1 MKVLVVGSG
10 GREHAIVWKLAQS
23 PKVDAIYCAP
33 GNGGIAE
40 LATCVD
46 VKATDIEGMVELVKR
61 EKFDLT
67 VVAPDDPL
75 ALGMVD
81 AIEAAGFRAFGPTKA
96 AARIEASKVF
106 SKELME
112 KYHIPTAGYEVFED
126 PAAAVEY
133 LRTASYPAVL
143 KADGLALG
151 KGVIICQSFEE
162 AKAGVQSLMVD
173 RAFGDAGSRMIVE
186 EFMEGPEVSVLA
198 FADGKHLV
206 PMASVQDHKRALDG
220 DAGPNTGGMGTFS
233 PTRHYTK
240 ALAEEAMEKIFL
252 PTLRA
257 MEAEGCPFKGVLFF
271 GLMLTKDGPRV
282 LEYNARFG
290 DPETQVVLPRLK
302 GDLFDIFWKITEDR
316 LDEAEIAWEE
326 EPAVCVVIA
335 SGGYPVSYK
344 TGFPI
349 EGLEDA
355 DQMENVTV
363 FHAGTKLEGGKLVTS
378 GGRVLGVTARGRT
391 MADAIGRAY
400 EAVNRIHFEGAFCR
414 RDIGAKA

>member
-112 KYHIPTAGYEVFED
+112 KYQIPTAGYEVFED

-173 RAFGDAGSRMIVE
+173 RAFGDAGNRMIVE

-206 PMASVQDHKRALDG
+206 PMVSVQDHKRALDG

-302 GDLFDIFWKITEDR
+302 GDLFDIFWKITEGR

-326 EPAVCVVIA
+326 EPAVCVVMA

-355 DQMENVTV
+355 GQMENVTV

-400 EAVNRIHFEGAFCR
+400 EAANRIHFEGAFCR

>member
-302 GDLFDIFWKITEDR
+302 GDLFDIFWKITEGR

-326 EPAVCVVIA
+326 EPAVCVVMA

-344 TGFPI
+344 TGFAI

-355 DQMENVTV
+355 GQMENVTV

-400 EAVNRIHFEGAFCR
+400 EAANRIHFEGAFCR